1 MRIDA
6 LSRTP
11 LQQGAEKSGPSAPQT
26 PLDKETAAGSDHAA
40 ISALAQSLATPN
52 ADRVEQLRLQVQS
65 GQYDVSAETLAAAVI
80 DAHLKD

>member
-6 LSRTP
+6 LNRTP
-11 LQQGAEKSGPSAPQT
+11 IQQGAEESGPAAPQT
-26 PLDKETAAGSDHAA
+26 PLEKEAAAGSDHAE
-40 ISALAQSLATPN
+40 ISQLAQSLATPN

-80 DAHLKD
+80 SAHLKD